1 MTHSPPT
8 GPTTDAPHP
17 LLTGTT
23 LTYEDLVA
31 LKSIWLRRHPH
42 EIALLIGSLE
52 WIEQQ
57 RRIARREKRS
67 YMPIKAL
74 RMAYRSLEG
83 MEVERVSSKRDT
95 LYGKEIDSRFLNR
108 LELTLALLRL
118 PSFAQD
124 CWILSTYHEMS
135 YAEMATTLESNED
148 AVRKATSEAG
158 KRLIEQIFERVVIQ
172 LHIG

>member
-23 LTYEDLVA
+23 LTYEDLA
-31 LKSIWLRRHPH
+31 GLRSIWLRRHPH

-74 RMAYRSLEG
+74 RM
-83 MEVERVSSKRDT
+83 DT